1 MREALLA
8 AYRRHGYE
16 IRCGEMVTRHLRDG
30 TLNREAVLSECASAW
45 KDGRRLDTGGRA
57 GGEDAGESQGWVA
70 DTLTAEHRT
79 LRGGPRYAERSH
91 DPAAGGAQTGSA

>member
-45 KDGRRLDTGGRA
+45 KDGRRLDTGWGMSWQELAVLEFLAGISDADGRKCIVT
-57 GGEDAGESQGWVA
+57 D
-70 DTLTAEHRT
+70 D
-79 LRGGPRYAERSH
+79 
-91 DPAAGGAQTGSA
+91 DPPSVMVCGVVVRPHA